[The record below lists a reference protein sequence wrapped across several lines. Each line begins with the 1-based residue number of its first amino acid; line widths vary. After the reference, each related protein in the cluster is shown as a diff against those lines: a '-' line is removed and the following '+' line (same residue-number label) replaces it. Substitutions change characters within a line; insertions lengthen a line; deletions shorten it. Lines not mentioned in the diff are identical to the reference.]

1 MHKTKIISAAF
12 IAAIVL
18 CTPLASSAAV
28 VVTAVETGGNVV
40 FSGGGMI
47 NLNGLNQIFNDNFDN
62 GYLDSFQGIYQG
74 AGAGALTSAVIYGDA
89 SFSGPTSFGTKN
101 AVFKADILSGAFG
114 GIRGGT
120 NLPGVILPAA
130 YASGSSFFGT
140 STFSNQTFASLG
152 LTPGTYDWVW
162 GSGATSDS
170 YRLII
175 SNSSDVPGP
184 MPLFGAGAAFGWSR
198 KLRRR
203 IGSGSASSSK
213 SEG

>member
-1 MHKTKIISAAF
+1 
-12 IAAIVL
+12 
-18 CTPLASSAAV
+18 
-28 VVTAVETGGNVV
+28 
-40 FSGGGMI
+40 
-47 NLNGLNQIFNDNFDN
+47 
-62 GYLDSFQGIYQG
+62 
-74 AGAGALTSAVIYGDA
+74 
-89 SFSGPTSFGTKN
+89 
-101 AVFKADILSGAFG
+101 LSGDFG
-114 GIRGGT
+114 GIRGGA